1 MKYHL
6 NKEAEG
12 GEIGKHRGVQVAE
25 KVVIVWNVGR
35 ADEESDTK
43 KSTSQDMDYFVEE
56 LGFQSEHFTNQNSN
70 QRKRKQIATNATVK
84 LQAYEE
90 TFCKFRAEI
99 CLYIARIYRHKE
111 KQQSEKEEKHNRNGI
126 SDKYISCFH
135 GLGLVIGD

>member
-1 MKYHL
+1 M
-6 NKEAEG
+6 
-12 GEIGKHRGVQVAE
+12 AE

-43 KSTSQDMDYFVEE
+43 KSTSQDMDYLVEE
-56 LGFQSEHFTNQNSN
+56 LGFQSEHFANQNSN

-99 CLYIARIYRHKE
+99 YLYIAQIYRHKE

>member
-1 MKYHL
+1 M
-6 NKEAEG
+6 
-12 GEIGKHRGVQVAE
+12 AE

-43 KSTSQDMDYFVEE
+43 KSASQDMDYLVEE
-56 LGFQSEHFTNQNSN
+56 LGFQSEHFANQNSN

-111 KQQSEKEEKHNRNGI
+111 KEQSEKEEKHNRNGI